1 MDGPALVTERSVQ
14 GAAES
19 RSTRPVMTRAPVQL
33 YATGFKLSAY
43 SDIKPAGTG
52 ITRKLWHSSPGS
64 SGR

>member
-1 MDGPALVTERSVQ
+1 MELPGVVTEQSVH

-19 RSTRPVMTRAPVQL
+19 RSTRPVMTKAPVQV
-33 YATGFKLSAY
+33 YPTGFKLSAY

-52 ITRKLWHSSPGS
+52 VTRKLWHASPGS